1 MTKAESLELSSNVY
15 VEEQRTFPPKTA
27 IVDRFLLIIGELL
40 ALISLFLPWFSIK
53 MSVPLMGVWMNGTYD
68 FYLYNKMRV
77 SIEGLPGAF
86 AGAIASEETMLS
98 NIHLIFWFPLLGVIV
113 GLWPLMKLFRRKSY
127 HKEALVSSAL
137 IILIGIIMKSPSVT
151 HGIGTLNDFIGLM
164 ESVGAELSFSSLGS
178 DIFLISGIL
187 MLFSQLYGSVRRAV
201 P

>member
-1 MTKAESLELSSNVY
+1 
-15 VEEQRTFPPKTA
+15 
-27 IVDRFLLIIGELL
+27 
-40 ALISLFLPWFSIK
+40 
-53 MSVPLMGVWMNGTYD
+53 
-68 FYLYNKMRV
+68 
-77 SIEGLPGAF
+77 
-86 AGAIASEETMLS
+86 
-98 NIHLIFWFPLLGVIV
+98 
-113 GLWPLMKLFRRKSY
+113 MKLFRRKSY